1 MNSNIITYF
10 VLGLLLIIP
19 IIFFSTFG
27 KSFPRKQKTTTVIF
41 VYIASY
47 LTSVILESILT
58 AASYGS
64 LVWWAISVIPPILW
78 SYIALRYLKKKH
90 TSLPDNKEYKRKD
103 QPIQKISARNKEAN
117 IFICYRRA
125 DSENVAGR
133 IYDRL
138 VQHYGKEP
146 IFKDVDSIPLGVD
159 FRTFLDEKVGQ
170 CQVLLVVIGNQW
182 VTITDNDGNR
192 RLDDFRD
199 YVRIEIESALKRNI
213 PVIPLLV
220 RRSMMPLEEE
230 LPSEIKGLA
239 FRNGIQIR
247 PDPDFH
253 NDMERLISA
262 LDVALR

>member
-1 MNSNIITYF
+1 MSSQFTIYA
-10 VLGLLLIIP
+10 LLTPVIALIAA
-19 IIFFSTFG
+19 F
-27 KSFPRKQKTTTVIF
+27 VIF
-41 VYIASY
+41 RKRHSRWQSFLIGFF
-47 LTSVILESILT
+47 I
-58 AASYGS
+58 
-64 LVWWAISVIPPILW
+64 
-78 SYIALRYLKKKH
+78 YIALIVTNSFLRSFEIIEDAWILLIFNILATIFLSIIVNSIRRQRSNKVQSLTKNETKARP
-90 TSLPDNKEYKRKD
+90 TSGKPKTKQD
-103 QPIQKISARNKEAN
+103 AN

-125 DSENVAGR
+125 DSENIAGR

-159 FRTFLDEKVGQ
+159 FRAFLDEKVGQ

-182 VTITDNDGNR
+182 VSITDDEGDR

-199 YVRIEIESALKRNI
+199 FVRIEIESALKRNI

-220 RRSMMPLEEE
+220 RRAIMPLEDD

-262 LDVALR
+262 LDLALP

>member
-1 MNSNIITYF
+1 MTTNSLLAFVWPAIT
-10 VLGLLLIIP
+10 LIILFA
-19 IIFFSTFG
+19 IFG
-27 KSFPRKQKTTTVIF
+27 KRFMRGQKFISGIL
-41 VYIASY
+41 VYIASFGTH
-47 LTSVILESILT
+47 L
-58 AASYGS
+58 
-64 LVWWAISVIPPILW
+64 AISIIAADYLIDMAMILL
-78 SYIALRYLKKKH
+78 SPFLYFYIALRRFRNQIQNTSHPTKENSKK
-90 TSLPDNKEYKRKD
+90 TSDHV
-103 QPIQKISARNKEAN
+103 ISKKTRVAGDSN

-138 VQHYGKEP
+138 VQYYGKES

-159 FRTFLDEKVGQ
+159 FRTFLDGKVGQ
-170 CQVLLVVIGNQW
+170 CKVLLVVIGDQW
-182 VTITDNDGNR
+182 VSIADTEGNR

-199 YVRIEIESALKRNI
+199 YVRIEIESALKRNV

-220 RRSMMPLEEE
+220 RRATMPEEE
-230 LPSEIKGLA
+230 FLPESIKGLA

-262 LDVALR
+262 LDTSLN

>member
-1 MNSNIITYF
+1 MSEGVF
-10 VLGLLLIIP
+10 ALGLLLAVP
-19 IIFFSTFG
+19 IIFFTIFG
-27 KSFPRKQKTTTVIF
+27 RGFSRGQKFIAIIP
-41 VYIASY
+41 VYISSY
-47 LTSVILESILT
+47 ITSAGLTYIFQLRSP
-58 AASYGS
+58 S
-64 LVWWAISVIPPILW
+64 LAWWAFSIFPPFLY
-78 SYIALRYLKKKH
+78 SFIALRYLNKRSSSLPKKKK
-90 TSLPDNKEYKRKD
+90 SKRNVPSTEKT
-103 QPIQKISARNKEAN
+103 PRRNINAN

-170 CQVLLVVIGNQW
+170 CQVLLVIIGNQW
-182 VTITDNDGNR
+182 VTITDDDGNR

-220 RRSMMPLEEE
+220 RRAMMPIEEE

-253 NDMERLISA
+253 NDMERLSSA
-262 LDVALR
+262 LDIALGG

>member
-1 MNSNIITYF
+1 MMSLGIV
-10 VLGLLLIIP
+10 VLGLLLVIP
-19 IIFFSTFG
+19 IALLAIFG
-27 KSFPRKQKTTTVIF
+27 KGFSRRQKIIAGISVFILS
-41 VYIASY
+41 YI
-47 LTSVILESILT
+47 TSVTLT
-58 AASYGS
+58 AIITVDYAS
-64 LVWWAISVIPPILW
+64 LAWWIFSIFPPFLY
-78 SYIALRYLKKKH
+78 SYMALRYLNKR
-90 TSLPDNKEYKRKD
+90 SANLPDKKESKRK
-103 QPIQKISARNKEAN
+103 ARTTERIPERNENAN

-133 IYDRL
+133 IYDKL

-199 YVRIEIESALKRNI
+199 YVRIEIESALKRSI

-220 RRSMMPLEEE
+220 RRAMMPTEEN

-262 LDVALR
+262 LDVALGR